1 MMKSIKEILASV
13 ESHQMTR
20 EFARSVEENVD
31 TAFCIFRRS
40 KLWTMKTNEN
50 EMHGWKC
57 TCIKENRRSKAFV
70 VLDEIVRS

>member
-31 TAFCIFRRS
+31 TAFLHFPP
-40 KLWTMKTNEN
+40 LE
-50 EMHGWKC
+50 
-57 TCIKENRRSKAFV
+57 A
-70 VLDEIVRS
+70 LDHEDK